1 MSASR
6 EKKSRQGKTEELS
19 ERQLKAQ
26 QEAAQAKR
34 NTIIYTIIGV
44 VSAVLVAALLIWNSG
59 FFQNRVGAVV
69 IGGKTYTVADMQY
82 YYGQIYSHYYSQAQA
97 GMIDNL
103 DYELPAEDQMYD
115 EEEGKTW
122 KDFILEESVHAMSE
136 IKALVAYAE
145 KEGYKMS
152 EAGEQTVRENMDS
165 LTAES
170 AKNGFTTVNSFLKT
184 VYGNAM
190 TKARFEQIVR
200 ESVIASETRTRYEQ
214 ALTYTDGQMN
224 DFYLEHRDEMDLFE
238 YNCLYFNMTVTPT
251 KNEAGEYV
259 DPTDADKEAAK
270 QTAMDRADKAKKELD
285 SGAVFNTVADQ
296 FAGDIRVAVSAD
308 QSYLGYELNTLFA
321 EWMQDDERKGGD
333 VTVLEA
339 EDGKGI
345 YLVQFLNRGRSEEIT
360 ADVRHVFI
368 AADKDEGADQP
379 TEEQYAAAKE
389 KAQKLLDEWKTAGAT
404 EELFI
409 EMVEKESADT
419 ASVANGGL
427 YESIS
432 SLDGYVK
439 SFTDW
444 ALDPARKAGDTG
456 LVQNTDSSIQG
467 WHIMYYVAPNE
478 ALWKLDADGAMRAE
492 DLDEWMHELT
502 EELGVT
508 VLDGIN
514 NLGA

>member
-82 YYGQIYSHYYSQAQA
+82 YYNQIYSHYYSQAQA

-152 EAGEQTVRENMDS
+152 EVGEQTVRENMDS

-190 TKARFEQIVR
+190 TKGRFEQIVR
-200 ESVIASETRTRYEQ
+200 ESVIASETSTRYEQ
-214 ALTYTDGQMN
+214 ALTYTEEQMN
-224 DFYLEHRDEMDLFE
+224 EFYEEHKDEMDLFQ
-238 YNCLYFNMTVTPT
+238 YNSIYFTTSVTPI
-251 KNEAGEYV
+251 KNEDGKYT

-270 QTAMDRADKAKKELD
+270 QAAMDRAEKAKKELE
-285 SGAVFNTVADQ
+285 SGADFGTVMEQ
-296 FAGDIRVAVSAD
+296 FSGDIKVAVSPD
-308 QSYLGYELNTLFA
+308 QSYMGYELNPLFA
-321 EWMQDDERKGGD
+321 EWLQDDQRKPGD
-333 VTVLEA
+333 VTVIAA
-339 EDGKGI
+339 EDGQGI
-345 YLVQFLNRGRSEEIT
+345 YLIQVAKRGRSEEIT
-360 ADVRHVFI
+360 ADIRHVFV
-368 AADKDEGADQP
+368 AAEKDEGAAQP

-389 KAQKLLDEWKTAGAT
+389 KAQKLLDDWKAGGAT
-404 EELFI
+404 EEKFA
-409 EMVEKESADT
+409 EMAQKESDDT
-419 ASVANGGL
+419 ASTAAGGL
-427 YESIS
+427 YTQIS

-444 ALDPARKAGDTG
+444 ALDPARKPGDTG
-456 LVQNTDSSIQG
+456 LVQNTDSAVQG

-478 ALWKLDADGAMRAE
+478 ALWKLDADGAMQAE
-492 DLDEWMHELT
+492 DVDEWLHELT

>member
-34 NTIIYTIIGV
+34 NAIIYTVIGV

-59 FFQNRVGAVV
+59 FFQNRAGALT
-69 IGGKTYTVADMQY
+69 IGDKTYTVADMQY

-97 GMIDNL
+97 GTIDNL

-122 KDFILEESVHAMSE
+122 RDYILDETVHAMAE

-165 LTAES
+165 LATEA
-170 AKNGFTTVNSFLKT
+170 AKGGYTTVNSFLK
-184 VYGNAM
+184 VAYGNAM
-190 TKARFEQIVR
+190 TKSRFEQILR
-200 ESVIASETRTRYEQ
+200 ESVLASETSTRYQE
-214 ALTYTDGQMN
+214 ALIYTDAQMN
-224 DFYLEHRDEMDLFE
+224 EFYIENKDEMDAFQ
-238 YNCLYFNMTVTPT
+238 YNSIYFTTSVTPI
-251 KNEAGEYV
+251 KNEDGTYS

-270 QTAMDRADKAKKELD
+270 QAAMERAEKAKKELE
-285 SGAVFNTVADQ
+285 SGVVFDTVKEQ
-296 FAGDIRVAVSAD
+296 FSGDIKVALSPNE
-308 QSYLGYELNTLFA
+308 SYMGYELNTLFA
-321 EWMQDDERKGGD
+321 EWLQDDERKAGD
-333 VTVLEA
+333 VTVMEA
-339 EDGKGI
+339 ADGQGI
-345 YLVQFLNRGRSEEIT
+345 YLVQFLYRGRSEEVT
-360 ADVRHVFI
+360 ADVRHIFV
-368 AADKDEGADQP
+368 AADRDEDASQP

-389 KAQKLLDEWKTAGAT
+389 EAQKLLDEWKAGGAT
-404 EELFI
+404 EELFA
-409 EMVEKESADT
+409 EMAAKESDDT
-419 ASVANGGL
+419 ASTSVGGL
-427 YESIS
+427 YTQIS

-444 ALDPARKAGDTG
+444 ALDPARKAGDAG
-456 LVQNTDSSIQG
+456 LVQNTDSSVQG
-467 WHIMYYVAPNE
+467 WHVMYYVGPNE
-478 ALWKLDADGAMRAE
+478 VLWKLDADSAMRAE
-492 DLDEWMHELT
+492 DVDEWMHVLT

-508 VLDGIN
+508 VLDGVKF
-514 NLGA
+514 LVV